1 MQLAT
6 SYTTQMP
13 SGLPSPTLT
22 NPDMILPFDS
32 PSSASNSKR
41 AQRTPSPPPIDN
53 VDQLHSADGNGPGEM
68 KSAMR
73 KLLPNG
79 DGAKLR
85 KPRHE
90 NGTLEKAKR
99 SRNSRS
105 PPAKGANGFQ
115 VFASTPTLKDNYAP
129 PTTNAAASNG
139 NDRSRWDR
147 SSGVEDEDDSSPHS
161 EGSQDGALDL
171 GRPTY
176 GFPSLDNEKDGFSA
190 PPEMEDE
197 DSYSHAAMSIRA
209 EQILANA
216 KKRLTVSP
224 HQYSSLTSIILIKFR
239 IWKGTSTVPEVL
251 YTVGLRRRCPLTQ
264 IRVPRGSQ
272 YTHCHEKHHQ

>member
-41 AQRTPSPPPIDN
+41 AQRIPSPPPIDN
-53 VDQLHSADGNGPGEM
+53 VDQLHRADGNAPDEM

-85 KPRHE
+85 KSRQE
-90 NGTLEKAKR
+90 NGKLEKAKR
-99 SRNSRS
+99 SRDSRS
-105 PPAKGANGFQ
+105 PPAKETNGFQ
-115 VFASTPTLKDNYAP
+115 VLASAPTLRENYAP
-129 PTTNAAASNG
+129 STTNPATANG

-147 SSGVEDEDDSSPHS
+147 SAGVADEDDSSPHS
-161 EGSQDGALDL
+161 ETSQDGALDL

-190 PPEMEDE
+190 PPELEDE

-224 HQYSSLTSIILIKFR
+224 RQRSSL
-239 IWKGTSTVPEVL
+239 
-251 YTVGLRRRCPLTQ
+251 
-264 IRVPRGSQ
+264 
-272 YTHCHEKHHQ
+272 HCHGPNLV